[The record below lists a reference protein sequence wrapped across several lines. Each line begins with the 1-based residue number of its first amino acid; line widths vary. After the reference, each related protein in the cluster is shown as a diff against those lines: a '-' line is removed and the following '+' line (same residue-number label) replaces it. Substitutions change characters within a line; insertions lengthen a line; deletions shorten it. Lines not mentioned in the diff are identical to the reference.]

1 MAKAHETVGGRTVK
15 IESIKKKI
23 VRGGLIA
30 T

>member
-1 MAKAHETVGGRTVK
+1 MAKAHETVGGRTVE